1 MRLVPL
7 AAVLLA
13 FNIVAWLWAW
23 STFGSRPDLL
33 ALAFLAWTFGLRHAV
48 DADHIAAIDNAVR
61 KLMQRGER
69 PIRVGLYFSLGHSTV
84 VVLASIGIAAAAGGT
99 RAWMDN
105 AKPLASF
112 IGTSVSAT
120 FLLVIALINL
130 NILLNLWRQ
139 YRLVAHGRSSDHE
152 ALDTLLN
159 GRGLLARVL
168 KPVMRLVS
176 RSWHLY
182 PVGFLFGLGF
192 DTATEVGLLGIAATQ
207 AAQGLPTWYILVF
220 PALFTAGMTLVDTTD
235 GVLMVRA
242 YAWAV
247 AHPLRRLAYNLT
259 VTAVSV
265 GVALV
270 IGGIEVL
277 GLIADHAGFDGP
289 LWTRMA
295 SLNDTLGNIG
305 VAVIALF
312 LVIWGAYA
320 VLYRW
325 KGPDPALASERD

>member
-1 MRLVPL
+1 
-7 AAVLLA
+7 
-13 FNIVAWLWAW
+13 
-23 STFGSRPDLL
+23 
-33 ALAFLAWTFGLRHAV
+33 
-48 DADHIAAIDNAVR
+48 
-61 KLMQRGER
+61 
-69 PIRVGLYFSLGHSTV
+69 
-84 VVLASIGIAAAAGGT
+84 
-99 RAWMDN
+99 
-105 AKPLASF
+105 
-112 IGTSVSAT
+112 
-120 FLLVIALINL
+120 
-130 NILLNLWRQ
+130 
-139 YRLVAHGRSSDHE
+139 
-152 ALDTLLN
+152 
-159 GRGLLARVL
+159 
-168 KPVMRLVS
+168 MRLVS

-220 PALFTAGMTLVDTTD
+220 PALFTAGMTLVDTAD

-265 GVALV
+265 CVALV

-289 LWTRMA
+289 LWTRVA

-325 KGPDPALASERD
+325 KGPDPVLASERD

>member
-7 AAVLLA
+7 AALLLTC
-13 FNIVAWLWAW
+13 NIVAWLWAW
-23 STFGSRPDLL
+23 SALGSRPDLL

-61 KLMQRGER
+61 KLMQGGQR
-69 PIRVGLYFSLGHSTV
+69 PMRVGLYFSLGHSTV
-84 VVLASIGIAAAAGGT
+84 VVLASIGIAAAAGGMRT
-99 RAWMDN
+99 WMDD
-105 AKPLASF
+105 AKPLAGF
-112 IGTSVSAT
+112 IGTTVSAA

-130 NILLNLWRQ
+130 NILLSLWRQ
-139 YRLVAHGRSSDHE
+139 YRLVARGGVSDHE
-152 ALDTLLN
+152 ALDSLLN
-159 GRGLLARVL
+159 GRGFLSRVL
-168 KPVMRLVS
+168 RPVMRLVS

-220 PALFTAGMTLVDTTD
+220 PALFTAGMTLVDTAD

-247 AHPLRRLAYNLT
+247 AHPLRRLTYNLT

-265 GVALV
+265 CVALV

-277 GLIADHAGFDGP
+277 GLIADHAGFDAP
-289 LWTRMA
+289 FWARIAL
-295 SLNDTLGNIG
+295 LNDALGNIG

>member
-1 MRLVPL
+1 
-7 AAVLLA
+7 
-13 FNIVAWLWAW
+13 
-23 STFGSRPDLL
+23 
-33 ALAFLAWTFGLRHAV
+33 
-48 DADHIAAIDNAVR
+48 
-61 KLMQRGER
+61 
-69 PIRVGLYFSLGHSTV
+69 
-84 VVLASIGIAAAAGGT
+84 
-99 RAWMDN
+99 MDD
-105 AKPLASF
+105 AKPLAGF
-112 IGTSVSAT
+112 IGTTVSAA

-130 NILLNLWRQ
+130 NILLSLWRQ
-139 YRLVAHGRSSDHE
+139 YRLVARGGVSDHE
-152 ALDTLLN
+152 ALDSLLN
-159 GRGLLARVL
+159 GRGFLSRVL
-168 KPVMRLVS
+168 RPVMRLVS

-220 PALFTAGMTLVDTTD
+220 PALFTAGMTLVDTAD

-247 AHPLRRLAYNLT
+247 AHPLRRLTYNLT

-265 GVALV
+265 CVALV

-277 GLIADHAGFDGP
+277 GLIADHAGFDAP
-289 LWTRMA
+289 FWARIAL
-295 SLNDTLGNIG
+295 LNDALGNIG